1 MRSGSRPPKLET
13 RRTLYSRTLAISASL
28 AQFVLVMAGNS
39 QTDASQDT
47 DVLRT
52 RRQVIAVNRGRLKR
66 LVRLAGCVLAL
77 ELFMPGGTLIAA
89 CLLFGGRRHLVP
101 PWAHKW
107 FLTAKES

>member
-1 MRSGSRPPKLET
+1 MRSGNRPPKLGT
-13 RRTLYSRTLAISASL
+13 RRILYGRNFAISASL

-47 DVLRT
+47 DGLRT

-89 CLLFGGRRHLVP
+89 CLLFGGRRHPAP

>member
-1 MRSGSRPPKLET
+1 MRSGIRPPKLGT
-13 RRTLYSRTLAISASL
+13 RRILYSRTLATSASL

-39 QTDASQDT
+39 QTEASQNT

-89 CLLFGGRRHLVP
+89 CLLFGGRRHLAP